1 MADHGAGRSADG
13 DASPGAAF
21 AAGGR
26 GPEGAGDA
34 GSSGD
39 PDAGGYEGPGA
50 WGTSAVAL
58 LVVLL
63 VVSVAL
69 TVHSILATLV

>member
-1 MADHGAGRSADG
+1 MADHGAGRGADG
-13 DASPGAAF
+13 DASRDAAPPG
-21 AAGGR
+21 GGR
-26 GPEGAGDA
+26 GPEGAGDPGGA
-34 GSSGD
+34 ATG
-39 PDAGGYEGPGA
+39 AGGYEGPGA